1 MMEINSNSNSKTA
14 AWHSDMLR
22 FGNNARNN
30 SGQTRRRQPSRR
42 GAPLVPQANF
52 SGQNS
57 RGDNRRRYNGN
68 NRRDS
73 SQFRPRRDNN
83 GRDSHSGPTTMGIPA
98 VRDKMRVIPLG
109 GLGEIGK
116 NMTAIEYNDNI
127 VVLDAGT
134 MFPDSYMFGIDYLI
148 PNILYLEERKAKIKG
163 IVFTHGHEDH
173 IGAVP
178 FIARKLSAPLYAT
191 PFTKGLIDLKLEE
204 YGVTDIP
211 VRGIKAGDVLKFGDI
226 RIEAFNITHSVP
238 DSIGFSIRTPGS
250 HIIWTTDWKF
260 DPTPVLGQP
269 FETDKIKKWA
279 EEGVDVL
286 FGESTNVERPGHT
299 VSEKDIGEG
308 MKEIF
313 SQAKGRIILATF
325 ASQIHRVYEVVQAAV
340 ATNRHIAFSGRSM
353 VRNAE
358 MAIKLGYINVPKEFI
373 LPLAKAQSMPDEKVL
388 IVSTGSQGEEMSSLS
403 RMAQGSHRQFKI
415 KSGDTVIL
423 SASPIPGN
431 EAAVGDVI
439 NGLFKLGAHV
449 VYGKEVDVHVSGH
462 AYRDELAEYIQM
474 VKPKYFVPIHGEY
487 RHLALHAELAQ
498 SLGIPKD
505 KTMVVEN
512 GEILELADGHL
523 AKSNWRAPA
532 ESILID
538 GLGIGD
544 VGNIVLR
551 DRQAM
556 ATDGIFVCI
565 ITVKRET
572 HEILTSPDIISR
584 GFVYMRAAEELIH
597 RARGEVKKIFIS
609 QNQLKPGDWAQIKS
623 VLRDRIGDLLFKE
636 TKRSPMV
643 IPVII
648 EV

>member
-1 MMEINSNSNSKTA
+1 MIENSMNSNQSNNAKTA
-14 AWHSDMLR
+14 VWHSDMAR
-22 FGNNARNN
+22 GNYQGERRPAD
-30 SGQTRRRQPSRR
+30 GQTHERTPVGSSVRQ
-42 GAPLVPQANF
+42 AEF
-52 SGQNS
+52 SAGSQNS
-57 RGDNRRRYNGN
+57 RDR
-68 NRRDS
+68 
-73 SQFRPRRDNN
+73 RPRDRRGPNRSPRAN
-83 GRDSHSGPTTMGIPA
+83 GDRRPMPTTLGIPMS
-98 VRDKMRVIPLG
+98 RDKLRVIPLG

-116 NMTAIEYNDNI
+116 NMTALEYNDDI
-127 VVLDAGT
+127 VVIDAGT

-148 PNILYLEERKAKIKG
+148 PNILYLEERKKRIRG
-163 IVFTHGHEDH
+163 IIFTHGHEDH

-178 FIARKLSAPLYAT
+178 FIARKLSVPLYAT

-204 YGVTDIP
+204 YGIKDVP
-211 VRGIKAGDVLKFGDI
+211 VRGFKAGDIMKFGGI
-226 RIEAFNITHSVP
+226 AIEAFNITHSVP
-238 DSIGFSIRTPGS
+238 DSVGFSVRAGGN

-269 FETDKIKKWA
+269 FATDKIKQWA

-286 FGESTNVERPGHT
+286 FSESTNVERPGHT
-299 VSEKDIGEG
+299 VSEREIGEN
-308 MKEIF
+308 MKEVF
-313 SQAKGRIILATF
+313 AQAKGRIILATF
-325 ASQIHRVYEVVQAAV
+325 ASQIHRVHQVVQAAV
-340 ATNRHIAFSGRSM
+340 ATNRRIAFSGRSM

-358 MAIKLGYINVPKEFI
+358 MAISMGYINVPKDHI
-373 LPLAKAQSMPDEKVL
+373 LPLAKAQSVPDDKIL
-388 IVSTGSQGEEMSSLS
+388 IVSTGSQGEEMSSLF

-415 KSGDTVIL
+415 KQGDTVIL

-487 RHLALHAELAQ
+487 RHLAIHAELAQ
-498 SLGIPKD
+498 SLGVPKD
-505 KTMVVEN
+505 KTIVTEN
-512 GEILELADGHL
+512 GEILELSGGQL
-523 AKSNWRAPA
+523 TKTNFRVPA
-532 ESILID
+532 ESVLVD

-565 ITVKRET
+565 LTVRRGT

-597 RARGEVKKIFIS
+597 RARGEVKKIFLA
-609 QNQLKPGDWAQIKS
+609 QNHQTPGDWAQIKG
-623 VLRDRIGDLLFKE
+623 VLRDRVGDFLFRE
-636 TKRSPMV
+636 TKRNPMV

-648 EV
+648 EA

>member
-1 MMEINSNSNSKTA
+1 MIENSMNGNQNSNAKTA
-14 AWHSDMLR
+14 VWHSDMTR
-22 FGNNARNN
+22 GGYQQERR
-30 SGQTRRRQPSRR
+30 SPDGQTHDRNPAGSSVRQAEFSAGGGQSSRDRRPRDRR
-42 GAPLVPQANF
+42 GPNRSPHAN
-52 SGQNS
+52 
-57 RGDNRRRYNGN
+57 GDRRAM
-68 NRRDS
+68 
-73 SQFRPRRDNN
+73 
-83 GRDSHSGPTTMGIPA
+83 PTTLGIPTG
-98 VRDKMRVIPLG
+98 RDKMRVIPLG

-116 NMTAIEYNDNI
+116 NMTALEYNDDI
-127 VVLDAGT
+127 VVIDAGT

-148 PNILYLEERKAKIKG
+148 PNILYLEERKKRIRG
-163 IVFTHGHEDH
+163 IIFTHGHEDH

-178 FIARKLSAPLYAT
+178 FIARKLSVPLYAT

-204 YGVTDIP
+204 YGIKDIP
-211 VRGIKAGDVLKFGDI
+211 VRGFKAGDIMKFGGI
-226 RIEAFNITHSVP
+226 TIEAFNITHSVP
-238 DSIGFSIRTPGS
+238 DSVGFSVRAGGN

-269 FETDKIKKWA
+269 FATDKIKQWA

-286 FGESTNVERPGHT
+286 FSESTNVERPGHT
-299 VSEKDIGEG
+299 VSEREIGEN
-308 MKEIF
+308 MKEVF

-325 ASQIHRVYEVVQAAV
+325 ASQIHRVHQVVQAAV
-340 ATNRHIAFSGRSM
+340 ATNRRIAFSGRSM

-358 MAIKLGYINVPKEFI
+358 MAIKLGYINVPKDHI
-373 LPLAKAQSMPDEKVL
+373 LPLAKAQSVPDDKIL
-388 IVSTGSQGEEMSSLS
+388 IVSTGSQGEEMSSLF

-415 KSGDTVIL
+415 KQGDTVIL

-487 RHLALHAELAQ
+487 RHLAIHAELAQ
-498 SLGIPKD
+498 SLGVPRD
-505 KTMVVEN
+505 KTIVTEN
-512 GEILELADGHL
+512 GEILELSGGQL
-523 AKSNWRAPA
+523 TKTNFRVPA
-532 ESILID
+532 ESVLVD

-565 ITVKRET
+565 LTVRRGA

-597 RARGEVKKIFIS
+597 RARGEVKKIFLA
-609 QNQLKPGDWAQIKS
+609 QNHQTPGDWAQIKG
-623 VLRDRIGDLLFKE
+623 VLRDRVGDFLFRE
-636 TKRSPMV
+636 TKRNPMV

-648 EV
+648 EA